1 MIKANHKLG
10 DYIMKKQFKVIYLF
24 IILAVILAACSTNSD
39 KSTKNEQSEK
49 SYDRIISLI
58 PSNTEIL
65 YELGLGDKVVG
76 VSTVDDYPKEVKDK
90 KQFDAM
96 KLNKEAL
103 LKAKPD
109 LILAHESQ
117 KSTDGKVLNGLKD
130 SGVKVVY
137 VKDAQSIDEMYET
150 FKQVGKVTGKEKE
163 ANALV
168 KETKNNTKKVVN
180 SVPKDAKS
188 QKVFMEVSSEPEIYT
203 AGKNTFF
210 DDMLKQ
216 LKAKNSFSNLDG
228 WQKVSKES
236 IIKKNPDVMISTMGI
251 SEKDYQQIIDKRGGF
266 ESLNAVQKG
275 IIEAVNGDQISRP
288 GPRIDDGLKALRD
301 GIYNEKCQCSEF

>member
-168 KETKNNTKKVVN
+168 KETKNNIKKVVN

-236 IIKKNPDVMISTMGI
+236 IIKKNPDVMISTIGI

-275 IIEAVNGDQISRP
+275 RIEAVNGDQISRP

-301 GIYNEKCQCSEF
+301 AIYNEK

>member
-1 MIKANHKLG
+1 
-10 DYIMKKQFKVIYLF
+10 MKKQFKVIYLF

-168 KETKNNTKKVVN
+168 KETKNNIKKVVN

-236 IIKKNPDVMISTMGI
+236 IIKKNPGVMISTMGI

-275 IIEAVNGDQISRP
+275 RIEAVNGDQISRP

-301 GIYNEKCQCSEF
+301 AIYNEK

>member
-109 LILAHESQ
+109 LIFAHESQ

-168 KETKNNTKKVVN
+168 KETKNNIKKVVN

-275 IIEAVNGDQISRP
+275 RIEAVNGDQISRP

-301 GIYNEKCQCSEF
+301 AIYNEK

>member
-49 SYDRIISLI
+49 SYERIISLI

-137 VKDAQSIDEMYET
+137 VKNAQSIDEMYET

-168 KETKNNTKKVVN
+168 KETKNNIKKVVN

-228 WQKVSKES
+228 WQKVSKEA

-275 IIEAVNGDQISRP
+275 RIEAVNGDQISRP

-301 GIYNEKCQCSEF
+301 AIYNEK

>member
-168 KETKNNTKKVVN
+168 KETKNNIKKVVN

-188 QKVFMEVSSEPEIYT
+188 QKVFMEVSSESEIYT

-275 IIEAVNGDQISRP
+275 RIEAVNGDQISRP

-301 GIYNEKCQCSEF
+301 AIYNEK

>member
-96 KLNKEAL
+96 KLNKEEL

-168 KETKNNTKKVVN
+168 KETKNNIKKVVN

-228 WQKVSKES
+228 WQKVSKEA

-275 IIEAVNGDQISRP
+275 RIEAVNGDQISRP

-301 GIYNEKCQCSEF
+301 AIYNEK

>member
-49 SYDRIISLI
+49 LYDRIISLI

-168 KETKNNTKKVVN
+168 KETKNNIKKVVN

-236 IIKKNPDVMISTMGI
+236 IIKKNPGVMISTMGI

-275 IIEAVNGDQISRP
+275 RIEAVNGDQISRP

-301 GIYNEKCQCSEF
+301 AIYNEK

>member
-103 LKAKPD
+103 LRAKPD

-168 KETKNNTKKVVN
+168 KETKNNIKKVVN

-228 WQKVSKES
+228 WQKVSKEA

-275 IIEAVNGDQISRP
+275 RIEAVNGDQISRP

-301 GIYNEKCQCSEF
+301 AIYNEK

>member
-58 PSNTEIL
+58 PSNTELL

-168 KETKNNTKKVVN
+168 KETKNNIKKVVN

-275 IIEAVNGDQISRP
+275 RIEAVNGDQISRP

-301 GIYNEKCQCSEF
+301 AIYNEKCQCSEF

>member
-10 DYIMKKQFKVIYLF
+10 DCIMKKQFKVIYLF

-168 KETKNNTKKVVN
+168 KETKNNIKKVVN
-180 SVPKDAKS
+180 SVPKDPKS

-228 WQKVSKES
+228 WQKVSKEA

-275 IIEAVNGDQISRP
+275 RIEAVHGDQISRP

-301 GIYNEKCQCSEF
+301 AIYNEK

>member
-1 MIKANHKLG
+1 
-10 DYIMKKQFKVIYLF
+10 MKKQFKVIYLF

-168 KETKNNTKKVVN
+168 KETKNNIKKVVN

-275 IIEAVNGDQISRP
+275 RIEAVNGYQISRP

-301 GIYNEKCQCSEF
+301 AIYNEK

>member
-168 KETKNNTKKVVN
+168 KETKNNIKKVVN

-228 WQKVSKES
+228 WQKVSKEA

-275 IIEAVNGDQISRP
+275 RIEAVNGDQISRP

-301 GIYNEKCQCSEF
+301 EIYNEK

>member
-1 MIKANHKLG
+1 
-10 DYIMKKQFKVIYLF
+10 MKKQFKLIYLF
-24 IILAVILAACSTNSD
+24 IILAVILAACGTNSNQSNK
-39 KSTKNEQSEK
+39 KSQTDK
-49 SYDRIISLI
+49 SYDRIISLM

-65 YELGLGDKVVG
+65 YELGLGDKVIG

-117 KSTDGKVLNGLKD
+117 KATDGKVLSSLKD

-137 VKDAQSIDEMYET
+137 VKDAQSIDDMYGT
-150 FKQVGKVTGKEKE
+150 FEQVGKVTGKEKE
-163 ANALV
+163 ATALV
-168 KETKNNTKKVVN
+168 KETKANIKKVIR

-203 AGKNTFF
+203 AGNHTFF

-216 LKAKNSFSNLDG
+216 LKTQNSFSNLDG
-228 WQKVSKES
+228 WQKVSKEA

-251 SEKDYQQIIDKRGGF
+251 SESDYQNIIDKRGGF
-266 ESLNAVQKG
+266 DSLKAVKNG
-275 IIEAVNGDQISRP
+275 RIEAVNGDQISRP

-301 GIYNEKCQCSEF
+301 AIYKEK

>member
-168 KETKNNTKKVVN
+168 KETKNNIKKVVN

-228 WQKVSKES
+228 WQKVSKEA
-236 IIKKNPDVMISTMGI
+236 IIKKNPDVIISTMGI

-275 IIEAVNGDQISRP
+275 RIEAVNGDQISRP

-301 GIYNEKCQCSEF
+301 AIYNEK

>member
-1 MIKANHKLG
+1 
-10 DYIMKKQFKVIYLF
+10 MKKQFKVIYLF

-49 SYDRIISLI
+49 LYDRIISLI

-168 KETKNNTKKVVN
+168 KETKNNIKKVVN

-236 IIKKNPDVMISTMGI
+236 IIKKNPGVMISTMGI

-275 IIEAVNGDQISRP
+275 RIEAVNGDQISRP

-301 GIYNEKCQCSEF
+301 AIYNEK

>member
-1 MIKANHKLG
+1 MIKVKYKLG

-39 KSTKNEQSEK
+39 QSTKNEQSET

-163 ANALV
+163 AKALV
-168 KETKNNTKKVVN
+168 KETKNNIQKVVN

-188 QKVFMEVSSEPEIYT
+188 QKVFMEVSSEPEIFT

-228 WQKVSKES
+228 WQKVSKEA

-275 IIEAVNGDQISRP
+275 RIEAVNGDQISRP

-301 GIYNEKCQCSEF
+301 AIYNEK

>member
-168 KETKNNTKKVVN
+168 KETKNNIKKVVN

-228 WQKVSKES
+228 WQKVSKEA

-251 SEKDYQQIIDKRGGF
+251 PEKDYQQIIDKRGGF

-275 IIEAVNGDQISRP
+275 RIEAVNGDQISRP

-301 GIYNEKCQCSEF
+301 AIYNEK